1 MAQDKAAYGKQQRA
15 DIELAG
21 EFRGIVLPINRI
33 EIDQTWTWLSRGWQD
48 FRRAGP
54 VDLCF
59 GIGIAAVSFLIIAM
73 AWQADL
79 WPYVWPLAAGFMF
92 LAPLLGICFYET
104 SRRLE
109 NGLPINLVDIA
120 LSWRQRP
127 GPIFTLGLILML
139 LQVVWIYLAIL
150 IYALFFGAQPVSWS
164 NFVLDTLLSPENLP
178 FWIVGFAVGAIL
190 AGIAF
195 AISVVS
201 FPLLLDRDI
210 GVPQAIAT
218 SLAASIVNWRVLF
231 GWGALIVLFSAAG
244 IVTLCLGLIITMP
257 LLGHATWH
265 AYRDI
270 VAAPR

>member
-1 MAQDKAAYGKQQRA
+1 MARGQQQRA
-15 DIELAG
+15 DIELTG
-21 EFRGIVLPINRI
+21 DYRGIVLPINRI
-33 EIDQTWTWLSRGWQD
+33 EVDDTWEWLRRGWQD
-48 FRRAGP
+48 FRRAQA

-59 GIGIAAVSFLIIAM
+59 GIAIAAVSFLIIAM
-73 AWQADL
+73 AWQAEL

-109 NGLPINLVDIA
+109 QGLPLNLVDIA

-127 GPIFTLGLILML
+127 GQIFTLGLILML
-139 LQVVWIYLAIL
+139 FQVAWIYIAIL
-150 IYALFFGAQPVSWS
+150 IYALFFGGQPVSWNS
-164 NFVLDTLLSPENLP
+164 FVLDTLLSPKNIP
-178 FWIVGFAVGAIL
+178 FWIVGCGIGAVL
-190 AGIAF
+190 AGIVF

-218 SLAASIVNWRVLF
+218 SIAASIVNWRVLI
-231 GWGALIVLFSAAG
+231 GWGALIVLFSIAG
-244 IVTLCLGLIITMP
+244 IVTLCVGLIVTMP